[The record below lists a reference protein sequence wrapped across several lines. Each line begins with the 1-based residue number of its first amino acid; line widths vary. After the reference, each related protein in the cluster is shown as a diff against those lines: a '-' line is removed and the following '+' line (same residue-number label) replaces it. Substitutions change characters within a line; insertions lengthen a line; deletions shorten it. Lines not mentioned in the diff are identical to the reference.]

1 MPSQIAMD
9 LPESNSKTMRLRHE
23 VRRIAALDAFIAL
36 RPAWH
41 ELTRAT
47 QAHLLCM
54 TYDYCELAA
63 RTAFNNAEAIDVI
76 MLYCDR
82 ELLAIWPFAIERRGL
97 LRVAKALT
105 CGSNEEYGGP
115 LVKEGLNGSA
125 QASAQGSVQGSIHS
139 ALVDAVGELDAD
151 LLEVRFVR
159 RGTELQKSLALAP
172 QSWLLRLLPLR
183 WRGGLPAYSIEM
195 RDFSDWD
202 AFAVT
207 LPKSLRTTLRVSL
220 RRLAERGHVELGWCK
235 TLDDAHAVLAWL
247 FANKRRWA
255 KSHGFDTPYLMDDR
269 ARDFFMALA
278 RQTDLVKI
286 PLVAFVK
293 VDGVPVA
300 AALSQVGSRSFEYYV
315 ISYDPDFGRYSV
327 GSLLSEFLVKWA
339 YDHGRDFDFRP
350 FYADYKA
357 RWSNCRSWHETYT
370 IVLSARG
377 RLWEFSVVGT
387 QIARVKRKLSALMR
401 AKMQAWRDRFKTRS
415 NDTAKESN
423 AR

>member
-1 MPSQIAMD
+1 MD
-9 LPESNSKTMRLRHE
+9 LPESNSKTTRLRHE

-36 RPAWH
+36 RPAWN

-63 RTAFNNAEAIDVI
+63 RTAFNNAEAIDVV
-76 MLYCDR
+76 MVYCDR
-82 ELLAIWPFAIERRGL
+82 DLLAIWPFAIERRGL

-115 LVKEGLNGSA
+115 LVKEQPNGAMNGSTH
-125 QASAQGSVQGSIHS
+125 GSVQGSIHS
-139 ALVDAVGELDAD
+139 ALVDALRELDAD

-159 RGTELQKSLALAP
+159 HGSELQKSLALAP
-172 QSWLLRLLPLR
+172 QSWLLRLLPSR

-202 AFAVT
+202 AFAAT
-207 LPKSLRTTLRVSL
+207 LPKSLRAILRTSL
-220 RRLAERGHVELGWCK
+220 RRLGERGHVELDWCK
-235 TLDDAHAVLAWL
+235 TLDDAHTVLTWL

-278 RQTDLVKI
+278 RQTDLANI

-300 AALSQVGSRSFEYYV
+300 AALSLAGSRLFEYFV
-315 ISYDPDFGRYSV
+315 ISYDPEFGRYSV
-327 GSLLSEFLVKWA
+327 GNLLSGFLVKWA
-339 YDHGRDFDFRP
+339 YDHGLDFDFRP

-387 QIARVKRKLSALMR
+387 QIARVKRKLNALTR

-415 NDTAKESN
+415 NDTATESN

>member
-1 MPSQIAMD
+1 MD
-9 LPESNSKTMRLRHE
+9 LPESNSKTTRLRHE
-23 VRRIAALDAFIAL
+23 VRRITALDALSAL
-36 RPAWH
+36 RPAWT
-41 ELTRAT
+41 ELAREA

-63 RTAFNNAEAIDVI
+63 RTAFNNEASIDVV
-76 MLYCDR
+76 MVYCDQD
-82 ELLAIWPFAIERRGL
+82 LLAIWPFAIERRGL

-115 LVKEGLNGSA
+115 LIKEGWCESMSGSM
-125 QASAQGSVQGSIHS
+125 SGSVHS
-139 ALVDAVGELDAD
+139 ALVDAVRALDAD
-151 LLEVRFVR
+151 LVEVRFVR
-159 RGTELQKSLALAP
+159 HGTELQKSLALAP
-172 QSWLLRLLPLR
+172 QSWLLRLLPSR

-195 RDFSDWD
+195 RNFSDWD
-202 AFAVT
+202 AFAAT
-207 LPKSLRTTLRVSL
+207 LPKSLRATLRAGV
-220 RRLAERGHVELGWCK
+220 RRLNERGHVELGWCK
-235 TLDDAHAVLAWL
+235 TLAEAHTVLTWL

-255 KSHGFDTPYLMDDR
+255 KAHGFDTPYLMDDR

-278 RQTDLVKI
+278 RQTDLANI

-300 AALSQVGSRSFEYYV
+300 AALVWSAAACSS
-315 ISYDPDFGRYSV
+315 IS
-327 GSLLSEFLVKWA
+327 SLATTRNLAAIPWAACSPEFMVKWA

-350 FYADYKA
+350 FYAKYKA

-377 RLWEFSVVGT
+377 RLYGKISVVGT
-387 QIARVKRKLSALMR
+387 QITRVKRKLGALTQ

-415 NDTAKESN
+415 SDTATGSN

>member
-1 MPSQIAMD
+1 MD
-9 LPESNSKTMRLRHE
+9 LPESNSKTTRLRHE
-23 VRRIAALDAFIAL
+23 VRRIAALDAFSAL
-36 RPAWH
+36 RPAWN

-63 RTAFNNAEAIDVI
+63 RTAFNNVASIDVV
-76 MLYCDR
+76 MVYSDR
-82 ELLAIWPFAIERRGL
+82 DLLAIWPFAIERRGL

-115 LVKEGLNGSA
+115 LIKEGLNKSI
-125 QASAQGSVQGSIHS
+125 SGSVHS
-139 ALVDAVGELDAD
+139 ALIDALGQLDAD

-159 RGTELQKSLALAP
+159 HGSELQKSLALAP
-172 QSWLLRLLPLR
+172 QSWLLRLLPVR

-195 RDFSDWD
+195 RDFSNWD
-202 AFAVT
+202 AFAAT
-207 LPKSLRTTLRVSL
+207 LPKSLRATLRAGL
-220 RRLAERGHVELGWCK
+220 RRLNERGHVELGWCK
-235 TLDDAHAVLAWL
+235 TVDDAHTVLAWL

-255 KSHGFDTPYLMDDR
+255 RSHGFDTPYLMDDR

-278 RQTDLVKI
+278 RETDLANI

-300 AALSQVGSRSFEYYV
+300 AALSLIGSRLFEYFV
-315 ISYDPDFGRYSV
+315 ISYDPEFGRYSV
-327 GSLLSEFLVKWA
+327 GNLLSEFLVRWA

-370 IVLSARG
+370 LVLSARG
-377 RLWEFSVVGT
+377 RLWEISVIGT
-387 QIARVKRKLSALMR
+387 QIARVKRKLSALTR
-401 AKMQAWRDRFKTRS
+401 AKIQAWRDRFKTRS
-415 NDTAKESN
+415 NDTATGSN